1 MSEHKLD
8 RVSEYEFSIGLRL
21 THWIRFFAITILIIS
36 GYYIS
41 YVFVTPEITDQ
52 PVNFMNAKWR
62 MVHQIFG
69 FVLIG
74 VTIFKCYLVV
84 FDKMSR
90 KEFVS
95 IVDFLNP
102 IVWFRQVKF
111 YLFLGKHPHLKG
123 VYNPLQFVAYMFLYI
138 VLFVI
143 ILSGLVLYTH
153 VYHEGLG
160 GLLYEPMRELEKLV
174 GGLANVRTIHRIC
187 MWVIMIFIPIHVYM
201 AVFNAIK
208 GKDGAMDAIFSGF
221 KFHKENA

>member
-74 VTIFKCYLVV
+74 VTIFKCYLLI
-84 FDKMSR
+84 R
-90 KEFVS
+90 
-95 IVDFLNP
+95 
-102 IVWFRQVKF
+102 
-111 YLFLGKHPHLKG
+111 
-123 VYNPLQFVAYMFLYI
+123 
-138 VLFVI
+138 
-143 ILSGLVLYTH
+143 
-153 VYHEGLG
+153 
-160 GLLYEPMRELEKLV
+160 
-174 GGLANVRTIHRIC
+174 
-187 MWVIMIFIPIHVYM
+187 
-201 AVFNAIK
+201 
-208 GKDGAMDAIFSGF
+208 
-221 KFHKENA
+221 

>member
-1 MSEHKLD
+1 MLS
-8 RVSEYEFSIGLRL
+8 
-21 THWIRFFAITILIIS
+21 
-36 GYYIS
+36 
-41 YVFVTPEITDQ
+41 
-52 PVNFMNAKWR
+52 
-62 MVHQIFG
+62 
-69 FVLIG
+69 
-74 VTIFKCYLVV
+74 

-138 VLFVI
+138 VLFII